1 MGVLALGSVLVNPH
15 VVVYD
20 VAVLAAPLVWL
31 GGWFEGSP
39 RARAA
44 PSVARGALRA
54 FRVPARADGPIRSLS
69 TVTACD
75 AVASV
80 RGANRVSQVEVRVS
94 SLLSEDD
101 VPVVLIFVVLAALAL
116 LSPAQA
122 DTWTHLRTGR
132 EIWTTG
138 APIGI
143 ERFSFTSAGV
153 PWYNHEWLSQV
164 LFYGV
169 YALGGPPLLTLLTA
183 GCAFIA
189 VLTTWR
195 TMRGGYESRL
205 ALLALLVV
213 LLPAGWAVR
222 PQALSLLLLVVAL
235 QLAMRDRL
243 EWLPPMM
250 VIWAN
255 AHGVVLF
262 GVLIAIGAAVDAVVW
277 SHDRRRRAIVV
288 AVLCVAAP
296 LVSPLGW
303 HYWPRVAQ
311 TVSESRLVG
320 IQEFRS
326 GFELAALPFWGLFV
340 ALGVAVVRRAR
351 TLGRLDKADRQMAM
365 LALVMGVASAISIR
379 NAPFFAL
386 VAAPALS
393 RLTSSSARQ
402 ARRRPAGVGA
412 LALLVLA
419 VVAGGHSCRARVA
432 GRWGAIGMAARQPNG
447 GACDPILSRAH
458 VQHLFRRGNAPVVCA
473 RTTSVHRRKGGG
485 VSRSSPGAQ
494 PPSGSVR

>member
-1 MGVLALGSVLVNPH
+1 M
-15 VVVYD
+15 
-20 VAVLAAPLVWL
+20 
-31 GGWFEGSP
+31 
-39 RARAA
+39 
-44 PSVARGALRA
+44 RGA
-54 FRVPARADGPIRSLS
+54 
-69 TVTACD
+69 
-75 AVASV
+75 
-80 RGANRVSQVEVRVS
+80 
-94 SLLSEDD
+94 
-101 VPVVLIFVVLAALAL
+101 
-116 LSPAQA
+116 
-122 DTWTHLRTGR
+122 
-132 EIWTTG
+132 
-138 APIGI
+138 
-143 ERFSFTSAGV
+143 
-153 PWYNHEWLSQV
+153 
-164 LFYGV
+164 
-169 YALGGPPLLTLLTA
+169 
-183 GCAFIA
+183 
-189 VLTTWR
+189 
-195 TMRGGYESRL
+195 YESRL
-205 ALLALLVV
+205 VLLALLVV

-235 QLAMRDRL
+235 QLAIRDRL
-243 EWLPPMM
+243 EWLAPMM

-277 SHDRRRRAIVV
+277 SHDRRRRAVVV

-326 GFELAALPFWGLFV
+326 GFELSALPFWGLFV

-365 LALVMGVASAISIR
+365 LALVLGVASVISIR

-412 LALLVLA
+412 HRPARVGCGS
-419 VVAGGHSCRARVA
+419 GGNRCRARVA

-447 GACDPILSRAH
+447 GACDPIVPGAD
-458 VQHLFRRGNAPVVCA
+458 VQHLLRRRDRSCGLRPNNECSSTEGWRCIPFLSWSAAAERICLVSTSNCLP
-473 RTTSVHRRKGGG
+473 TTGSDA
-485 VSRSSPGAQ
+485 RSSRPTRPWPRHCVGISLPNVCTPIRNGRCSSSSRHAVDLSRPVASSLSCSVLSAPGDARQ
-494 PPSGSVR
+494 CRLTIDAPICEVDG